1 MSAESSPNRSRASSA
16 STSPASRVAKSPM
29 ELTPRSK
36 VKAMLAA
43 AGMSDDSDDDD
54 VPAKNANAAQRKS
67 AAAAPAKPAS
77 PHAASS
83 DDDDD
88 DDDVVPVRKPAG
100 KMAARMLARRQEQS
114 ADEEEEDNSYARVK
128 RMLMSGKDKKRE
140 AQTSASTENV
150 DAVSSAEEEEVQD
163 DVVSKPATRRR
174 SANSP
179 TSNSRASSPGLFVS
193 PARPSSAEPDSD
205 VETHNTKAKSKLDE
219 LVARKRAERKEREA
233 AKKAAREASRR
244 KSKAN
249 QRAEREL
256 AGSETDSNDDEEV
269 GKKLTQQSRPTRK
282 ASKKA
287 IEEMNRETQRM
298 SRMMQLT
305 HRAKTKKKYTTKD
318 LFAKFNYGQP
328 KPASEDTPPSN
339 DTTNPSSDLDQREKE
354 TPPTS
359 PPSMEDT
366 QGKDAKQN
374 TDIDDNGFRL
384 DTVVDIGLNAGEED
398 DLPDLGKLLSQSRR
412 VDKGKG
418 RAVSVQPLEGG
429 SAPKTDEQQP
439 LPEPNVVVPR
449 KEQNPKV
456 FRVIPPQQP
465 RQPVDEDD
473 DDLEIVH
480 SRFPVFDNLPLRKAK
495 EPPAFLALRHLA
507 HLNHDENVD
516 RKGRKT
522 MTAGELQAM
531 LKAKAREQAKKEKEE
546 KIEQLRAKGIFV
558 QTEEERE
565 RDQLELENLLEKA
578 RKEDEELAKKEKA
591 EKKAEGDAD
600 DLPDSDDDE
609 SYVEEGEGGDE
620 KEPDFEM
627 SGSED
632 ENEDEDEEEEP
643 ADAGGLLDNEAGE
656 DEDEDEE
663 MADDEA
669 PAEAEV
675 EAMDEGPDE
684 EDESLRTAAP
694 RGRRRVV
701 DDDDEEEAEMQPS
714 APQSQPP
721 STQDEAMAAFGFAPA
736 PPPVGL
742 SQMFAGT
749 MADPESQEPHVAA
762 VDSQQDSLD
771 FLRSMPLSSIP
782 GFDMGMTQASQQTVV
797 RDSQPPPSQ
806 TVEESGQIKLG
817 LSQFP
822 SQPADDALVP
832 STQMSEMPD
841 PTQDG
846 GFDVSRTPG
855 RYTRRTPAPS
865 SAGANGSGTTVAT
878 VILPEQESPAVQK
891 KKGRLQRGKLNTVE
905 LSDVDQDDQMSEA
918 DDQSTVSES
927 GVEDEDGDFNI
938 DRSAFDVLRRGA
950 KRAKKRAEA
959 FDKKNSAAKDMVC
972 EQAEES
978 EDEYAGL
985 GGVSDDDSN
994 DELDDDLKQM
1004 VVDGKVDVDERQLAA
1019 FYANRERAEDE
1030 KRIDKLYKDITNG
1043 GLRKRRGGNFD
1054 LSDSE
1059 DDGDEVRRRRQRE
1072 FARMRKALMEDE
1084 RIGKI
1089 ADNPKKQAFL
1099 RAIEDHDD
1107 DDDIDFLDAPGDDS
1121 QTPITSDSQ
1130 ENAANV
1136 EQRTAAPAEAGPSNP
1151 LKRKSPSAPD
1161 REDQRPP
1168 ARLRRT
1174 AAKTTMPPPMRKPTT
1189 IAEIR
1194 ESVSS
1199 LIDEPSVQE
1208 TDVSDSNSDAG
1219 DDGPAKHST
1228 TTTTTTTTGS
1238 SDTGPKASRR
1248 TTRPIVDRLSLSRSS
1263 TAATTADT
1271 SQPLAFHAPAS
1282 STHRPGFRV
1291 PTLLRRATTNLST
1304 TSTTSTTSDASSGS
1318 GSGGAA
1324 AAAAAAA
1331 DVRRG
1336 GNKKSSIHYQAR
1348 EAERKKVVEAAER
1361 KRKEGLRRKVGV
1373 GRKNGLAGYLGAGG
1387 GFE

>member
-1 MSAESSPNRSRASSA
+1 MSAISTPNRSRASSA
-16 STSPASRVAKSPM
+16 SSSPASRVAKSPM

-43 AGMSDDSDDDD
+43 AGMSDDSEDDDI
-54 VPAKNANAAQRKS
+54 PTKPANAAHKKS
-67 AAAAPAKPAS
+67 TADAPAKPAS
-77 PHAASS
+77 PNAASS
-83 DDDDD
+83 EDDDE
-88 DDDVVPVRKPAG
+88 DVVPVRKPAG
-100 KMAARMLARRQEQS
+100 KMAARMMARRQEPS
-114 ADEEEEDNSYARVK
+114 EGEEEEEEDNSYARVK
-128 RMLMSGKDKKRE
+128 RMLMSGKDKQKE
-140 AQTSASTENV
+140 AASSPPKDSLDEASSSEE
-150 DAVSSAEEEEVQD
+150 DA
-163 DVVSKPATRRR
+163 VVSKPAARRR
-174 SANSP
+174 GAHSP
-179 TSNSRASSPGLFVS
+179 VSRSRASSPGLFVS
-193 PARPSSAEPDSD
+193 PARPYAAEPDSD
-205 VETHNTKAKSKLDE
+205 AENPSTTAKSKLDE

-233 AKKAAREASRR
+233 ASKTAREANRR

-328 KPASEDTPPSN
+328 KPAAEDTPPSN
-339 DTTNPSSDLDQREKE
+339 DTPNTSSDLDQREKE

-359 PPSMEDT
+359 PQSLEGT
-366 QGKDAKQN
+366 QGKDPTQN
-374 TDIDDNGFRL
+374 MEIDDNGFRL
-384 DTVVDIGLNAGEED
+384 DTVVDIGQNAGDEE
-398 DLPDLGKLLSQSRR
+398 DLPDLGKLLAQSKRIA
-412 VDKGKG
+412 KGKG
-418 RAVSVQPLEGG
+418 RAMSEKPPEAG
-429 SAPKTDEQQP
+429 STTKTTEEQP

-456 FRVIPPQQP
+456 FRVVPPKNPVQP
-465 RQPVDEDD
+465 ADDEDD

-480 SRFPVFDNLPLRKAK
+480 SRFPVFDNLPLRNAK

-507 HLNHDENVD
+507 HLNYDDNVD
-516 RKGRKT
+516 RKGRRSL
-522 MTAGELQAM
+522 TAGELQAM
-531 LKAKAREQAKKEKEE
+531 LKAKAREQAKQEKEE

-591 EKKAEGDAD
+591 EKKAEGGGD

-609 SYVEEGEGGDE
+609 SYVEDGEGGDE
-620 KEPDFEM
+620 EEPDLEM

-632 ENEDEDEEEEP
+632 EIEEEEEEA

-656 DEDEDEE
+656 DEDEE
-663 MADDEA
+663 MAEDEA
-669 PAEAEV
+669 PVEAEV
-675 EAMDEGPDE
+675 DAMDEGSDE
-684 EDESLRTAAP
+684 EDYARRTSAP

-701 DDDDEEEAEMQPS
+701 DDDDEEETGPQPS

-736 PPPVGL
+736 LPPVGL

-749 MADPESQEPHVAA
+749 MADPESQAPPIAA

-771 FLRSMPLSSIP
+771 FLRNMPVSTIP
-782 GFDMGMTQASQQTVV
+782 GFDMGMTQASQQSII

-806 TVEESGQIKLG
+806 TEGESGQIELG

-822 SQPADDALVP
+822 SQPVDGGQMP
-832 STQMSEMPD
+832 STQMSDMPD

-855 RYTRRTPAPS
+855 RYAHRTPAPS
-865 SAGANGSGTTVAT
+865 SAGANGSGATIDT
-878 VILPEQESPAVQK
+878 VILPGEESPALQK
-891 KKGRLQRGKLNTVE
+891 KKGRLQRGKQATVE
-905 LSDVDQDDQMSEA
+905 LSDVDQDDHMSDA
-918 DDQSTVSES
+918 DDKSAVSES
-927 GVEDEDGDFNI
+927 EVEDTNGDFNI
-938 DRSAFDVLRRGA
+938 DRSAFDVLRKGA
-950 KRAKKRAEA
+950 KKAKKRAEA
-959 FDKKNSAAKDMVC
+959 FDKKNSAAKDMVY

-994 DELDDDLKQM
+994 DELDEDLKQM
-1004 VVDGKVDVDERQLAA
+1004 VVEGKVDVNERELAA
-1019 FYANRERAEDE
+1019 FAAERERAEDE

-1054 LSDSE
+1054 LSDSD
-1059 DDGDEVRRRRQRE
+1059 DDGDEMRRRKQRE

-1089 ADNPKKQAFL
+1089 AENPKKQAFL

-1107 DDDIDFLDAPGDDS
+1107 DDDIDILDGPGDDS
-1121 QTPITSDSQ
+1121 QTPVIPDSQ
-1130 ENAANV
+1130 EDTANV
-1136 EQRTAAPAEAGPSNP
+1136 EQQNTAPAEAGPSNP
-1151 LKRKSPSAPD
+1151 LKRKSPSAQD
-1161 REDQRPP
+1161 SEDQRPP

-1174 AAKTTMPPPMRKPTT
+1174 AATTSMPPPLRKPTT
-1189 IAEIR
+1189 LAEIR

-1199 LIDEPSVQE
+1199 LIDDPSVQE
-1208 TDVSDSNSDAG
+1208 TDVSDSDSDAG
-1219 DDGPAKHST
+1219 DDEPSKT
-1228 TTTTTTTTGS
+1228 TAAPTNGGS
-1238 SDTGPKASRR
+1238 DAGSMASRR
-1248 TTRPIVDRLSLSRSS
+1248 TVRPIVDRLSLSRSS
-1263 TAATTADT
+1263 TAATSDT

-1304 TSTTSTTSDASSGS
+1304 TSTTSDASSGS
-1318 GSGGAA
+1318 GSAA
-1324 AAAAAAA
+1324 AAASAE
-1331 DVRRG
+1331 VRRG
-1336 GNKKSSIHYQAR
+1336 GNKKSSIHYQSR

-1361 KRKEGLRRKVGV
+1361 KRKEGLRKRVGV
-1373 GRKNGLAGYLGAGG
+1373 GRKSGLAGYLGAGSG

>member
-1 MSAESSPNRSRASSA
+1 
-16 STSPASRVAKSPM
+16 
-29 ELTPRSK
+29 
-36 VKAMLAA
+36 
-43 AGMSDDSDDDD
+43 
-54 VPAKNANAAQRKS
+54 
-67 AAAAPAKPAS
+67 
-77 PHAASS
+77 
-83 DDDDD
+83 
-88 DDDVVPVRKPAG
+88 
-100 KMAARMLARRQEQS
+100 
-114 ADEEEEDNSYARVK
+114 
-128 RMLMSGKDKKRE
+128 
-140 AQTSASTENV
+140 
-150 DAVSSAEEEEVQD
+150 
-163 DVVSKPATRRR
+163 
-174 SANSP
+174 
-179 TSNSRASSPGLFVS
+179 
-193 PARPSSAEPDSD
+193 
-205 VETHNTKAKSKLDE
+205 
-219 LVARKRAERKEREA
+219 
-233 AKKAAREASRR
+233 
-244 KSKAN
+244 
-249 QRAEREL
+249 
-256 AGSETDSNDDEEV
+256 
-269 GKKLTQQSRPTRK
+269 
-282 ASKKA
+282 
-287 IEEMNRETQRM
+287 
-298 SRMMQLT
+298 
-305 HRAKTKKKYTTKD
+305 
-318 LFAKFNYGQP
+318 
-328 KPASEDTPPSN
+328 
-339 DTTNPSSDLDQREKE
+339 
-354 TPPTS
+354 
-359 PPSMEDT
+359 
-366 QGKDAKQN
+366 
-374 TDIDDNGFRL
+374 
-384 DTVVDIGLNAGEED
+384 
-398 DLPDLGKLLSQSRR
+398 
-412 VDKGKG
+412 
-418 RAVSVQPLEGG
+418 
-429 SAPKTDEQQP
+429 
-439 LPEPNVVVPR
+439 
-449 KEQNPKV
+449 
-456 FRVIPPQQP
+456 
-465 RQPVDEDD
+465 
-473 DDLEIVH
+473 
-480 SRFPVFDNLPLRKAK
+480 
-495 EPPAFLALRHLA
+495 
-507 HLNHDENVD
+507 
-516 RKGRKT
+516 

-609 SYVEEGEGGDE
+609 SYVEEGEGGDAV
-620 KEPDFEM
+620 EPDFEM

-675 EAMDEGPDE
+675 EAMDEGSDE

-701 DDDDEEEAEMQPS
+701 DDDDEEETQAQPS

-721 STQDEAMAAFGFAPA
+721 STQEEAMAAFGFAPA

-749 MADPESQEPHVAA
+749 MADPESQAPHVAA
-762 VDSQQDSLD
+762 VNSQQDSLD

-782 GFDMGMTQASQQTVV
+782 GFAVGMTQASQQSVV
-797 RDSQPPPSQ
+797 RDSQPTPSQ
-806 TVEESGQIKLG
+806 TAEESGQIKLG

-855 RYTRRTPAPS
+855 RCTHRTPAPS

-918 DDQSTVSES
+918 DDQSTVPESE
-927 GVEDEDGDFNI
+927 VEEEDGDFNI

-950 KRAKKRAEA
+950 RRAKKRAEA
-959 FDKKNSAAKDMVC
+959 FDKKNSAAKDMVY

-1072 FARMRKALMEDE
+1072 FARMRKVLMEDE

-1121 QTPITSDSQ
+1121 QTPIIADSQ

-1136 EQRTAAPAEAGPSNP
+1136 EQQTTAPAEAGPSNP

-1161 REDQRPP
+1161 SEDQRPP

-1189 IAEIR
+1189 LAEIR

-1228 TTTTTTTTGS
+1228 NTTTSG
-1238 SDTGPKASRR
+1238 SDTGHTASRR
-1248 TTRPIVDRLSLSRSS
+1248 AIRPIVDRLSLSRSS
-1263 TAATTADT
+1263 TAAATADT

-1291 PTLLRRATTNLST
+1291 PTLLRRATTNLP
-1304 TSTTSTTSDASSGS
+1304 TTSTTSDASSGSGS

-1373 GRKNGLAGYLGAGG
+1373 GRKSGLAGYLGASG
-1387 GFE
+1387 GF